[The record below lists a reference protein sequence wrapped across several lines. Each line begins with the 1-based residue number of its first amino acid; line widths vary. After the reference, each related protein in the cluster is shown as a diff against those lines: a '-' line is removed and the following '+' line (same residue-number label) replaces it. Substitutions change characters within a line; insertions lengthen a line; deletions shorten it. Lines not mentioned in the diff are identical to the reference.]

1 MEGTTEASTI
11 ISLENITAFHR
22 KKQVLNN
29 VSLEV
34 KKGEFLYIIGK
45 TGSGKSSLLKTL
57 YKELEIEEG
66 KAVILEFDLRKIKSS
81 KVPMLRRSLGIVFQD
96 FQLLP
101 DRSVEENL
109 LFVMKST
116 GWKAKKLMQ
125 KQVDETLEQVGLKDV
140 NDKYPHQLSGGEQ
153 QRVVIARAMINSPKV
168 ILADEPTGN
177 LDPESSK
184 EIMGILMQIAKTGTA
199 VIMATHDMNI
209 VDQFPSRTLICD
221 EGILTQKND

>member
-1 MEGTTEASTI
+1 MEASTI
-11 ISLENITAFHR
+11 ISLTNITAFHR
-22 KKQVLNN
+22 KKQVLKD

-34 KKGEFLYIIGK
+34 KKGEFVYIIGK

-57 YKELEIEEG
+57 YKELEITDG
-66 KAVILEFDLRKIKSS
+66 QAKILEYDLKKIRSS

-116 GWKAKKLMQ
+116 GWKAKKLMK
-125 KQVDETLEQVGLKDV
+125 KQVDETLEQVGLKEI
-140 NDKYPHQLSGGEQ
+140 NNKYPHQLSGGEQ

-177 LDPESSK
+177 LDPDSSK
-184 EIMGILMQIAKTGTA
+184 EIMQILTQIANTGTA

-209 VDQFPSRTLICD
+209 VNQFPSRTLVCD
-221 EGILTQKND
+221 EGVLTEQQQ

>member
-1 MEGTTEASTI
+1 MEVSTI
-11 ISLENITAFHR
+11 ISLSNINAFHR
-22 KKQVLNN
+22 KKQVLKG

-34 KKGEFLYIIGK
+34 KKGEFVYIIGK

-57 YKELEIEEG
+57 YKELEITDGEA
-66 KAVILEFDLRKIKSS
+66 KILEFDLKKIKSS

-101 DRSVEENL
+101 DRSVQENL

-116 GWKAKKLMQ
+116 GWKSKKLMQ

-140 NDKYPHQLSGGEQ
+140 NNKYPHQLSGGEQ

-184 EIMGILMQIAKTGTA
+184 EIMGILTKIANTGTA
-199 VIMATHDMNI
+199 VIMATHDMDI
-209 VDQFPSRTLICD
+209 VKQFPSRTLVCA
-221 EGILTQKND
+221 EGVLTQQEV